1 MTLLTLLVNRDG
13 GEGAAESGDDCTY
26 TYDVDVAYTN
36 TVDEAWNY
44 DVDEAYTYDPCA
56 DD

>member
-1 MTLLTLLVNRDG
+1 MTLLLLLMNRDT
-13 GEGAAESGDDCTY
+13 GEPAGAAECTY
-26 TYDVDVAYTN
+26 TYDVDEAYTYAP
-36 TVDEAWNY
+36 DENWDY